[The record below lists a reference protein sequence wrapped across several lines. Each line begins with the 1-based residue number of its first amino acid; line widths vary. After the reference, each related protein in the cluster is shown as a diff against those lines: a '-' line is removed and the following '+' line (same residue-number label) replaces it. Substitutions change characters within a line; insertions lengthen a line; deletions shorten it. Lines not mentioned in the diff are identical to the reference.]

1 MMGGEGL
8 IEVRKAD
15 YEKLVSEN
23 AVLREENT
31 SLRVNL
37 NKLSAD
43 HAALRRAAGGTEK
56 SRSQTPHSQIA
67 VAPSLETAM
76 DGTAKEFA
84 EQILHIH
91 THLNESRVLDV
102 VRDGL
107 MQGRVDLFL
116 QPIVMLPQRAPA
128 YFECYSRIRA
138 ADGSVVTPGQYIA
151 LAKANGLLGSIDN
164 MLLIRCIQLVRRARN
179 NNNGLGFFCNISIQ
193 TLADRKFFRKFI
205 AFMEA
210 NKDLAPR
217 LTFEFSE
224 EDIAANWD
232 GVFEQLTLLSGLGFG
247 FSMDHVTQLGFA
259 PSQMASRNFKFVK
272 VDIETILS
280 RSEDGGHNLSV
291 LCQELERKGM
301 KLIVEKIENQ
311 DQLDRL
317 LKLGKYLAQGFLLG
331 EPRLSRSI

>member
-1 MMGGEGL
+1 MVAEGS

-23 AVLREENT
+23 AVLREENS
-31 SLRVNL
+31 SLRVQL
-37 NKLSAD
+37 NKLSLE
-43 HAALRRAAGGTEK
+43 HARR
-56 SRSQTPHSQIA
+56 TPPVEAKKILPPIPNSQIA
-67 VAPSLETAM
+67 AAPSLESAM

-84 EQILHIH
+84 EQILNIH
-91 THLNESRVLDV
+91 AHLNDSRILDV

-116 QPIVMLPQRAPA
+116 QPIVMLPQRTPS

-138 ADGSVVTPGQYIA
+138 ADGATVMPAQYIA
-151 LAKANGLLGSIDN
+151 LAKANGLLSSIDN

-205 AFMEA
+205 GFMEA

-232 GVFEQLTLLSGLGFG
+232 GVYEQLSLLAGLGFG

-272 VDIETILS
+272 VDVDIILS
-280 RSEDGGHNLSV
+280 RSEDGGHNLRL
-291 LCQELERKGM
+291 LCEELDRKGM
-301 KLIVEKIENQ
+301 KLIVEKVETQ
-311 DQLDRL
+311 DQLTRL
-317 LKLGKYLAQGFLLG
+317 LELGRYLAQGFLLG

>member
-1 MMGGEGL
+1 MVEGL

-15 YEKLVSEN
+15 YDKLVSEN

-37 NKLSAD
+37 TKLSAD
-43 HAALRRAAGGTEK
+43 NAALRRSQSDVAK
-56 SRSQTPHSQIA
+56 SLAQIPNSQIA
-67 VAPSLETAM
+67 VAPTLEAAM

-84 EQILHIH
+84 EQILNIH
-91 THLNESRVLDV
+91 SHVNESRVLDV

-116 QPIVMLPQRAPA
+116 QPIVMLPQRTPS
-128 YFECYSRIRA
+128 YFECYSCIRA
-138 ADGSVVTPGQYIA
+138 ADGSVVTPAQYIP
-151 LAKANGLLGSIDN
+151 LAKANGLLASIDN

-205 AFMEA
+205 IFMEA
-210 NKDLAPR
+210 NKDLASR

-247 FSMDHVTQLGFA
+247 FSMDHVTQWGFA

-272 VDIETILS
+272 VDIGTILS
-280 RSEDGGHNLSV
+280 RSDDGGENLRL
-291 LCQELERKGM
+291 LCQELDRKGM
-301 KLIVEKIENQ
+301 KLIVEKIETQ

-317 LKLGKYLAQGFLLG
+317 LELGNYLAQGFLLG